1 MIKAFFEGL
10 CPNCGGT
17 VSSDRLLRGLPCE
30 RCLPEDKGRNPCS
43 YMREGNLKR
52 LCDIEREVDRWQELF
67 RERVGSE
74 PWSLQRLWAKKVLLE
89 RSFALLAPTGVGKTT
104 FGLITALYL
113 AQKGKKS
120 YVILPTKL
128 LVQQVAER
136 LTGLG
141 LSEDEVLVAPGTTE
155 KRKREVKE
163 RLEGGDF
170 KVLVSTSMY
179 LYKNH
184 STIPRNFRFIFIDD
198 VDSFL
203 KTATNVDKVLYMLGF
218 SERDVENTFE
228 LIKLKEA
235 RNKPDEVW
243 EKIKELSSLLSSCQ
257 KKVRGSLVV
266 SSATG
271 NPRSSRVKLFREL
284 LGFEVGKP
292 TLFLRNV
299 VDVYEEV
306 KDPLKILPSKVKEL
320 GKGGLVFVSSDGG
333 KEAVETALKVLKREG
348 IKAKSYDEI
357 KDLSEFEEGELDVLV
372 GIASY
377 RNPLVRGLDLP
388 HVVRYALFCGVP
400 KITLSLSIE
409 TGVSHLLWALLSV
422 RSLIAK
428 HLKSRLG
435 ELDRWIRS
443 LRRYSFLSEESIKTL
458 REEIKAFLLSDE
470 VRELIGES
478 QEITLREGEEGYTVV
493 VADVTGYLQASGRTS
508 RMYAGG
514 ITKGLSYV
522 LVEDRRAFNNLL
534 KKVRWFNEDIK
545 FIRAEDV
552 DLRSVLWEIDAD
564 REKVKKVLGGK
575 RELIKPV
582 LVVVESP
589 NKARTIANFFGKP
602 VARRFGEFEVLEIAT
617 GNYYVM
623 ITSSLG
629 HILDLSKEEGF
640 HGVFVEGEKFVP
652 IYRVI
657 EDKERALEGLRL
669 IAQEIDSA
677 LIATDPDT
685 EGEKIGWDLSALL
698 KPFVRDI
705 KRIEF
710 HEITRKAVRRAM
722 EEPTDLRED
731 LVKAQVIRRIADR
744 WVGFEVSR
752 ILQSTFG
759 RAWLSGGRVQIP
771 VLGWV
776 IDREKAYRKKKPVV
790 QITFKGD
797 RWFRIEFEFERKRE
811 AEEFFKKLKK
821 LDVELISEE
830 ERELLPPPPFTTDM
844 LLKEA
849 SERLRFGAGRT
860 MKLAQDLFERGFITY
875 HRTDSTRVSDAGMG
889 IAGEFINEELG
900 KEFFKPR
907 KWGEGGAHECIRP
920 TKALSSEELYSIVL
934 SGQVRDITKDHISL
948 YDLIFRRFV
957 ASQMKA
963 VKVKVERVRIRA
975 MDIVKE
981 LELRTEVLEE
991 GFNLILPVELSPP
1004 LRGSVSVE
1012 GKKTLREVPTAYLFT
1027 QGTLV
1032 EEMKRRGIGRPST
1045 YASTIEKLL
1054 GRGYIVERNGFLFP
1068 TKLGKE
1074 VWEFLR
1080 KQEKIT
1086 PFVSEEF
1093 TKRLEELMDRVE
1105 EGREDYEEVLRKLY
1119 EDIIGFE
1126 VSIGRRKV

>member
-1 MIKAFFEGL
+1 
-10 CPNCGGT
+10 
-17 VSSDRLLRGLPCE
+17 
-30 RCLPEDKGRNPCS
+30 
-43 YMREGNLKR
+43 
-52 LCDIEREVDRWQELF
+52 
-67 RERVGSE
+67 
-74 PWSLQRLWAKKVLLE
+74 
-89 RSFALLAPTGVGKTT
+89 
-104 FGLITALYL
+104 
-113 AQKGKKS
+113 
-120 YVILPTKL
+120 
-128 LVQQVAER
+128 
-136 LTGLG
+136 
-141 LSEDEVLVAPGTTE
+141 
-155 KRKREVKE
+155 
-163 RLEGGDF
+163 
-170 KVLVSTSMY
+170 
-179 LYKNH
+179 
-184 STIPRNFRFIFIDD
+184 
-198 VDSFL
+198 
-203 KTATNVDKVLYMLGF
+203 
-218 SERDVENTFE
+218 
-228 LIKLKEA
+228 
-235 RNKPDEVW
+235 
-243 EKIKELSSLLSSCQ
+243 
-257 KKVRGSLVV
+257 
-266 SSATG
+266 
-271 NPRSSRVKLFREL
+271 
-284 LGFEVGKP
+284 
-292 TLFLRNV
+292 
-299 VDVYEEV
+299 
-306 KDPLKILPSKVKEL
+306 
-320 GKGGLVFVSSDGG
+320 
-333 KEAVETALKVLKREG
+333 
-348 IKAKSYDEI
+348 
-357 KDLSEFEEGELDVLV
+357 
-372 GIASY
+372 
-377 RNPLVRGLDLP
+377 
-388 HVVRYALFCGVP
+388 
-400 KITLSLSIE
+400 
-409 TGVSHLLWALLSV
+409 
-422 RSLIAK
+422 
-428 HLKSRLG
+428 
-435 ELDRWIRS
+435 
-443 LRRYSFLSEESIKTL
+443 
-458 REEIKAFLLSDE
+458 
-470 VRELIGES
+470 
-478 QEITLREGEEGYTVV
+478 
-493 VADVTGYLQASGRTS
+493 
-508 RMYAGG
+508 MYAGG

-900 KEFFKPR
+900 KDFFKPR

-920 TKALSSEELYSIVL
+920 TKALSSEEL
-934 SGQVRDITKDHISL
+934 
-948 YDLIFRRFV
+948 
-957 ASQMKA
+957 
-963 VKVKVERVRIRA
+963 
-975 MDIVKE
+975 
-981 LELRTEVLEE
+981 
-991 GFNLILPVELSPP
+991 
-1004 LRGSVSVE
+1004 
-1012 GKKTLREVPTAYLFT
+1012 
-1027 QGTLV
+1027 
-1032 EEMKRRGIGRPST
+1032 
-1045 YASTIEKLL
+1045 
-1054 GRGYIVERNGFLFP
+1054 
-1068 TKLGKE
+1068 
-1074 VWEFLR
+1074 
-1080 KQEKIT
+1080 
-1086 PFVSEEF
+1086 
-1093 TKRLEELMDRVE
+1093 
-1105 EGREDYEEVLRKLY
+1105 
-1119 EDIIGFE
+1119 
-1126 VSIGRRKV
+1126 